1 VPPPEG
7 SPEALLNLSAKYC
20 NDGDYARCIATAK
33 KVLELRPGY
42 AEAYN
47 NMAAG
52 YSSLE
57 KWDEAIQAAS
67 EAIRLKPDYPLAR
80 KNLDW
85 AVTHKQA
92 QKGGR

>member
-1 VPPPEG
+1 MNGETI
-7 SPEALLNLSAKYC
+7 AWKQQ
-20 NDGDYARCIATAK
+20 AREST
-33 KVLELRPGY
+33 
-42 AEAYN
+42 
-47 NMAAG
+47 G

-57 KWDEAIQAAS
+57 QWDETIKAAS

-85 AVTHKQA
+85 AVSHKRQA